1 MDKKVTTAE
10 SLKNSAVATDGLN
23 LTRHQDSDPA
33 LQSGTKYCV
42 AITAH
47 ARRSYN
53 RLQSQARKSS
63 LLF

>member
-33 LQSGTKYCV
+33 LRSGTKYCV
-42 AITAH
+42 AVTAH
-47 ARRSYN
+47 V
-53 RLQSQARKSS
+53 
-63 LLF
+63 